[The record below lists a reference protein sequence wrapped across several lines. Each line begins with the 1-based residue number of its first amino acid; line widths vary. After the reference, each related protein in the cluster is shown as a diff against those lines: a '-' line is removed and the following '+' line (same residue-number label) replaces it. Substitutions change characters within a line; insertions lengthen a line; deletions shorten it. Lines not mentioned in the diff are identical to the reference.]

1 MVRKKRCDKAV
12 FPAERGVL
20 GILVKRWALASLQ
33 GERRKGGGGRGPW
46 AGAGVS
52 DLTVKVRVG
61 EEGQEA
67 VPSCLASQ
75 VRSAPSPQLC

>member
-20 GILVKRWALASLQ
+20 GTLVKEVGSRLSAG
-33 GERRKGGGGRGPW
+33 GEEGGRWGPGAC
-46 AGAGVS
+46 AGGS

-67 VPSCLASQ
+67 VSSWLASQ
-75 VRSAPSPQLC
+75 VRSAPFPRLC

>member
-33 GERRKGGGGRGPW
+33 GERRKGGGQG
-46 AGAGVS
+46 S
-52 DLTVKVRVG
+52 LT
-61 EEGQEA
+61 
-67 VPSCLASQ
+67 
-75 VRSAPSPQLC
+75 